1 MDLAWAIDRP
11 LALPLP
17 GSRRRAATLGAVSA
31 ESPGKN
37 SALRMHTRS
46 ATRKLEGARGIHAL
60 PDELLTRVFEH
71 LESTR
76 DFGRADGV
84 CRAWHKDGSPVEQAL
99 RLRIA
104 ARGDSVPAALPQA
117 SSTQQLCWLE
127 LRREARAS
135 SDLVSAGA
143 KYASAAID
151 DEGQLCV
158 FGNIHTLGYGGS
170 EDIFRLSVP
179 TPMTPPPDVRV
190 RRVSVG
196 GHHVLAL
203 TDSGA
208 VLSFGCGRVGQLG
221 HGDHDDQYEPKV
233 IEALHSVCVV
243 AISAGRDHS
252 LVLTDD
258 GVVLSFGRGGFGK
271 LGHGDSLVRL
281 EPTPIEALRGVRVVA
296 IAAGEAHSL
305 LLAHTGAVF
314 SFGWG
319 DGGQLGH
326 GNQRD
331 QSTPKMIKALLGV
344 CVVAIAAGH
353 KHSLV
358 LTDEGAVLSFGI
370 GDDGQLGHGDEPLDK
385 RFQYKPRV
393 IEALRGMR
401 VLAVA
406 AGGDHSLVLTDGGT
420 VLSFGLGNH
429 GQLGHG
435 DGPSC
440 KLLHTPRVVEA
451 LCDVR
456 VVAITAGWG
465 HSMAL
470 TEKGAVRAFGHAAC
484 GQLGHPK
491 QPAYRDVGVD
501 AEIAFNLVRHD
512 IPMLRVTV
520 GDCVNVPVHVDD
532 EDIQV

>member
-1 MDLAWAIDRP
+1 
-11 LALPLP
+11 
-17 GSRRRAATLGAVSA
+17 
-31 ESPGKN
+31 
-37 SALRMHTRS
+37 MHTRS
-46 ATRKLEGARGIHAL
+46 ATRKLEGARAIHAL

-71 LESTR
+71 FQSTR

-104 ARGDSVPAALPQA
+104 ARGDAVPTAQFRA
-117 SSTQQLCWLE
+117 SSTQQLCLLE
-127 LRREARAS
+127 LLREARAS

-143 KYASAAID
+143 RYASAAID
-151 DEGQLCV
+151 DDCQVRV

-179 TPMTPPPDVRV
+179 TLMTPPHDVGV
-190 RRVSVG
+190 RRISVG

-243 AISAGRDHS
+243 AVAAGMDHS
-252 LVLTDD
+252 LVLADD
-258 GVVLSFGRGGFGK
+258 GVVLSFGRGGYGK
-271 LGHGDSLVRL
+271 LGHGDALARL
-281 EPTPIEALRGVRVVA
+281 EPMPIEALRGVVCVAA

-305 LLAHTGAVF
+305 LLIENGAVF
-314 SFGWG
+314 SFGSG
-319 DGGQLGH
+319 DGGRLGH

-331 QSTPKMIKALLGV
+331 WHTPAVIKALRSV
-344 CVVAIAAGH
+344 CIVAIAAGR

-358 LTDEGAVLSFGI
+358 LTDKGAVLSFGN

-393 IEALRGMR
+393 IEALRGVR

-406 AGGDHSLVLTDGGT
+406 AGGTHSLVLTDGGT
-420 VLSFGLGNH
+420 VLSFGYGCY
-429 GQLGHG
+429 GELGHG
-435 DGPSC
+435 DGPLD
-440 KLLHTPRVVEA
+440 KPLYAPRVIEA

-456 VVAITAGWG
+456 VVAIAAGGG

-470 TEKGAVRAFGHAAC
+470 TEEGAVRAFGHAAC

-491 QPAYRDVGVD
+491 QPSYRDVGVD
-501 AEIAFNLVRHD
+501 GEIAITLVHHN
-512 IPMLRVTV
+512 IPGLRVRPTS
-520 GDCVNVPVHVDD
+520 
-532 EDIQV
+532 